1 MPKIIFTSRYT
12 RNPKASNS
20 GKLLRY
26 MATRESVEKVAVG
39 IDRSPSTV
47 RQQRLIKNILKTFPE
62 AKDYLEYEDY
72 LKEPCKS
79 NATEFIDAVIDRNID
94 RLDGVKNLVKYY
106 AERPGVEKLGAHG
119 LFSQTDDK
127 IDLDKVAE
135 EVSNHKGI
143 IWTHVISL
151 RREDAERL
159 RYNNPSR
166 WRDLIRSNIAEI
178 ADAHNIDLYNLRW
191 YAAFHNKDHHP
202 HVHLMVYSAN
212 AKQGWLTERAIE
224 DMRSMFGNE
233 IFRGEQYRLF
243 EMQTKQRELV
253 KDRFKERIKH
263 FEDNGYTLTPQLEF
277 LFFNLAKQLKTVK
290 GKKVYGYL
298 PKDIKETVDKI
309 VAELAK
315 DGDIAKLYSKWN
327 EINREKLSLYHEKK
341 LPDIPLE
348 DNKEFRSI
356 KNVIVKAA
364 VEFNNTQHSESYT
377 LQHHTASA
385 FGRILCQLLRAISQS
400 YDNRD
405 RKLRSQVDGKLRSKI
420 AQKKSALGIRPEQSD
435 YENYYEQSM

>member
-1 MPKIIFTSRYT
+1 MPKIIFTSRYI
-12 RNPKASNS
+12 RNPKSSNA

-26 MATRESVEKVAVG
+26 MGTRESVEKVAVG

-47 RQQRLIKNILKTFPE
+47 RQQRLIKNILEVFPE
-62 AKDYLEYEDY
+62 TKDYLEYEDY
-72 LKEPCKS
+72 MQESSKT
-79 NATEFIDAVIDRNID
+79 NASEFIDAVMERNID
-94 RLDGVKNLVKYY
+94 RIGGIKNLVKYY
-106 AERPGVEKLGAHG
+106 AERPGVEKFSSHG

-159 RYNNPSR
+159 QYNNAYR
-166 WRDLIRSNIAEI
+166 WRDLIRSNVAEI
-178 ADAHNIDLYNLRW
+178 ADAHNIDLDNLRW

-202 HVHLMVYSAN
+202 HVHLLVYASD
-212 AKQGWLTERAIE
+212 AKQGWITKRSID
-224 DMRSMFGNE
+224 DMRSLFGNE

-243 EMQTKQRELV
+243 DMQTQQRELV
-253 KDRFKERIKH
+253 KKQFHELIEQYKRQEF
-263 FEDNGYTLTPQLEF
+263 NVAPQLDD
-277 LFFNLAKQLKTVK
+277 LFSKLTVQLKSVK

-298 PKDIKETVDKI
+298 PKDIKDTVDSI
-309 VAELAK
+309 VRELAK
-315 DGDIAKLYSKWN
+315 DENIADLYSRWN

-341 LPDIPLE
+341 TPDIPLE

-364 VEFNNTQHSESYT
+364 EFSNTSPMQSYAESNKAAFA
-377 LQHHTASA
+377 LQK
-385 FGRILCQLLRAISQS
+385 IVCELIRAISQS
-400 YDNRD
+400 YNDKD
-405 RKLRSQVDGKLRSKI
+405 KKLRSQTDGKLRSKI
-420 AQKKSALGIRPEQSD
+420 AQKKAAHGIRPEQSD
-435 YENYYEQSM
+435 YENHYEQSM

>member
-1 MPKIIFTSRYT
+1 M
-12 RNPKASNS
+12 RNPKSSNA

-39 IDRSPSTV
+39 LDRSPSTV
-47 RQQRLIKNILKTFPE
+47 RQQRLIKNILDTFPE
-62 AKDYLEYEDY
+62 TKDYLEYEDY
-72 LKEPCKS
+72 LKESSKT
-79 NATEFIDAVIDRNID
+79 NASEFIEAVIERNID
-94 RLDGVKNLVKYY
+94 RLDAVKNLVKYY
-106 AERPGVEKLGAHG
+106 GERPGVEKLGAHG

-127 IDLDKVAE
+127 IDLEEIAE

-166 WRDLIRSNIAEI
+166 WSDLIRSNAHEI
-178 ADAHNIDLYNLRW
+178 ADAHNIDLENLRW

-202 HVHLMVYSAN
+202 HVHLMVYAAD
-212 AKQGWLTERAIE
+212 AKQGWITKRSID

-243 EMQTKQRELV
+243 EMQTEQRELV
-253 KDRFKERIKH
+253 KERFRKLIEH
-263 FEDNGYTLTPQLEF
+263 YEQNGYELPPVSDLF
-277 LFFNLAKQLKTVK
+277 LKLAKQLKSVK

-298 PKDIKETVDKI
+298 PKEIKETVDKI

-341 LPDIPLE
+341 TPDIPLE

-364 VEFNNTQHSESYT
+364 VEFNNTQFSESYT
-377 LQHHTASA
+377 PQNYTASA

-420 AQKKSALGIRPEQSD
+420 AQKKLALGIRPEQSD
-435 YENYYEQSM
+435 YENSYEQSM

>member
-39 IDRSPSTV
+39 LDRSPSTV
-47 RQQRLIKNILKTFPE
+47 RQQRLIKNILEAFPE
-62 AKDYLEYEDY
+62 TKDYLEYEDY

-106 AERPGVEKLGAHG
+106 AERPGAQKLGSHG

-166 WRDLIRSNIAEI
+166 WRDLIRSNITEI
-178 ADAHNIDLYNLRW
+178 ADAHNIDLENLRW
-191 YAAFHNKDHHP
+191 YAAFHNKEHHP
-202 HVHLMVYSAN
+202 HVHLMVYSAD
-212 AKQGWLTERAIE
+212 AKQGWITKRAID

-243 EMQTKQRELV
+243 EMQTKQRDLV
-253 KDRFKERIKH
+253 KERFKERIKY

-277 LFFNLAKQLKTVK
+277 LFFNLAKQLKSVK

-298 PKDIKETVDKI
+298 PKEVKDTVDKI
-309 VAELAK
+309 VIELAK
-315 DGDIAKLYSKWN
+315 DSDIAKLYSKWN

-341 LPDIPLE
+341 MPDIPLE

-377 LQHHTASA
+377 PQHHTASS
-385 FGRILCQLLRAISQS
+385 FGRILCQLLRTISQS
-400 YDNRD
+400 NDNRD

-420 AQKKSALGIRPEQSD
+420 AQKKLALGIRPEQSD

>member
-1 MPKIIFTSRYT
+1 MPRIIFTSRYM
-12 RNPKASNS
+12 RNPKSSNA

-26 MATRESVEKVAVG
+26 MATRESVGKVAVG
-39 IDRSPSTV
+39 IDHSPSTV
-47 RQQRLIKNILKTFPE
+47 RQQRLIKNILDTFPE
-62 AKDYLEYEDY
+62 TKDYLEYEDY
-72 LKEPCKS
+72 LKESSKT
-79 NATEFIDAVIDRNID
+79 NATEFIEAVIERNID
-94 RLDGVKNLVKYY
+94 RLDAVKNLVKYY
-106 AERPGVEKLGAHG
+106 GERPGVEKIGTHG
-119 LFSQTDDK
+119 LFSQNDDK
-127 IDLDKVAE
+127 IDLEEIAE

-166 WRDLIRSNIAEI
+166 WRDLIRSNVAEI
-178 ADAHNIDLYNLRW
+178 ADAHNIDLDNLCW

-202 HVHLMVYSAN
+202 HVHLMVYAAD
-212 AKQGWLTERAIE
+212 AKQGWLTDRAIK

-253 KDRFKERIKH
+253 KERFKERIKH
-263 FEDNGYTLTPQLEF
+263 FEDNGYTLTPKLEF
-277 LFFNLAKQLKTVK
+277 LFFNLAEQLKSVK

-341 LPDIPLE
+341 TPDIPLE

-364 VEFNNTQHSESYT
+364 VEFNNTQYSESYT
-377 LQHHTASA
+377 LRHHTASA
-385 FGRILCQLLRAISQS
+385 FGNIICALLRAISQS

-405 RKLRSQVDGKLRSKI
+405 RKLRNQVDGKLRSKI
-420 AQKKSALGIRPEQSD
+420 AQKKLALGIRPEQSD
-435 YENYYEQSM
+435 YENSYEQSM